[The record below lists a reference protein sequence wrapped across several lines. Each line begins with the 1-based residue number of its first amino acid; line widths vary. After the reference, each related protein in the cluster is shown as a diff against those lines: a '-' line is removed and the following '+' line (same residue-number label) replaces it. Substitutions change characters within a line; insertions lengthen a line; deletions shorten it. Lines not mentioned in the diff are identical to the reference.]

1 MDIKGEALG
10 KQLDGLALSLQP
22 AGVCG
27 SQNTHVA
34 STEPKA
40 WGTQGRAAW
49 TSCAFAFVVSSLTAL
64 VHCSQDPAARCLVS
78 PSY

>member
-1 MDIKGEALG
+1 MGIKGEALG

-34 STEPKA
+34 STEPKR
-40 WGTQGRAAW
+40 GGLR
-49 TSCAFAFVVSSLTAL
+49 VERRGL
-64 VHCSQDPAARCLVS
+64 PAPLLLLFLL
-78 PSY
+78 